1 MGMHTD
7 APDTWY
13 IRDVKRRMQ
22 KRYSSRAQAH
32 KDFQEWSAEEPGR
45 YELLRFHQGSM
56 TFLGEMTG

>member
-1 MGMHTD
+1 MGTQTD
-7 APDTWY
+7 NPDTWY

-22 KRYSSRAQAH
+22 KRYSSRTQAH
-32 KDFQEWSAEEPGR
+32 KDFLEWSAEEPGR